1 MKNERYDVG
10 RRFDTRRAGRPL
22 RVSLLIRLARAL
34 EASRVPYL
42 LTGADA
48 VSYYGAPRRS
58 DDKDLVITA
67 STSAELHRVEA
78 RLREEGFDVRKLE
91 PGHNT
96 IFDSGFRIDIK
107 VKQEL
112 EHARRIRLGP
122 GLWLNLTTPENLIL
136 VKLEFWDGKSFES
149 NDAQDVLKI
158 LIRQGRRLN
167 FRRIRS
173 EAMKRRTYTK
183 LSKIEAY
190 LTRARKGMPEQG

>member
-1 MKNERYDVG
+1 MKNMRYDVG
-10 RRFDTRRAGRPL
+10 RRFNTRRAARLL
-22 RVSLLIRLARAL
+22 RVNILFRLARAL
-34 EASRVPYL
+34 KASRVPYL

-78 RLREEGFDVRKLE
+78 HLREEGFDVRKLE

-96 IFDSGFRIDIK
+96 LFDGGFRLDIK

-112 EHARRIRLGP
+112 EDSRRIKLGP

-136 VKLEFWDGKSFES
+136 AKLEFWDGKSFES

-158 LIRQGRRLN
+158 LIRQGRRLDL
-167 FRRIRS
+167 RRIRS

-183 LSKIEAY
+183 LAKIEGY
-190 LTRARKGMPEQG
+190 LTRAREGMPEHA